1 MSKNDDIKK
10 IKEISLVSLD
20 TLVNDD
26 FTKSNNFLNGF
37 YNQLDIYEIKI
48 INSLLYVFNSYSKMN
63 KKNID
68 VQNIF
73 KNVIYNDGYFIIK
86 IQDLIRLTKTTNTLH
101 TINYIDEKLTK
112 IANTNFKYLKENE
125 LNELE
130 SVSTRFIFK
139 HKILRKSDDIK
150 QAIIKIQI
158 DKELYEDIFSYTR
171 VGYTALNIN
180 MNKLKSK
187 VRLGLY
193 EEIKRITPLK
203 QIKKNR
209 NGTTDISS
217 KSKKIHKY
225 TLNDMNYLCGTEFM
239 FKTHIIRKLNIRYKQ
254 LLKNNLIEDIYSF
267 TKDKNYIYININKKE
282 DIEKAK
288 KQKELN
294 ISSIIK
300 NDNIEF

>member
-1 MSKNDDIKK
+1 MSKNNDIKK
-10 IKEISLVSLD
+10 IKEISLVNLD
-20 TLVNDD
+20 NLINDD
-26 FTKSNNFLNGF
+26 FTKSNNFLNAF

-73 KNVIYNDGYFIIK
+73 KNVIYDDGYFIIK

-187 VRLGLY
+187 VRFV
-193 EEIKRITPLK
+193 
-203 QIKKNR
+203 N
-209 NGTTDISS
+209 
-217 KSKKIHKY
+217 
-225 TLNDMNYLCGTEFM
+225 
-239 FKTHIIRKLNIRYKQ
+239 
-254 LLKNNLIEDIYSF
+254 
-267 TKDKNYIYININKKE
+267 
-282 DIEKAK
+282 
-288 KQKELN
+288 
-294 ISSIIK
+294 
-300 NDNIEF
+300 

>member
-1 MSKNDDIKK
+1 MFKKSKK

-209 NGTTDISS
+209 NGTTDVLS
-217 KSKKIHKY
+217 KSKKIHRY
-225 TLNDMNYLCGTEFM
+225 TLDDMNYLCGTEFM

-267 TKDKNYIYININKKE
+267 TKDKDYLYININKKE